1 VATVV
6 EKKCGGIGPRPRTD
20 SPLAAVAAS
29 AVRDTIDAWALVQP
43 SRALEAT
50 WSLIRA
56 TNAFLETNEPWKKE
70 PGADVDAVMG
80 DALEA
85 LRIVTILA
93 NPALPNT
100 TQTIWG
106 RLGLTGDI
114 TDLRIAP
121 DTVWGLYP
129 GGTTVTKGDPLFPR
143 KTT

>member
-1 VATVV
+1 MEEIAQVPGTGWKVVWRENGVRREVVASTLV
-6 EKKCGGIGPRPRTD
+6 
-20 SPLAAVAAS
+20 S
-29 AVRDTIDAWALVQP
+29 AVPAFAVPGLPWP
-43 SRALEAT
+43 SDMR
-50 WSLIRA
+50 
-56 TNAFLETNEPWKKE
+56 
-70 PGADVDAVMG
+70 

-114 TDLRIAP
+114 TDLRIEP
-121 DTVWGLYP
+121 DTAWGRYP

-143 KTT
+143 KNA